1 MSLSAFQTNAFQFN
15 AFQIAGG
22 PEISIP
28 DPGSSIARGT
38 FSKKRWRELTE
49 EIEAEI
55 AAKAKAAMAAEKAE
69 KDRIEAEAKAQAAIL
84 AEMRAAQQAKDDAE
98 FQARALALLNG
109 APDPRQAA
117 MGLGM
122 GAAQARH
129 HTKLAQLAAEARQ
142 RQEDEEAAAA
152 LLM

>member
-1 MSLSAFQTNAFQFN
+1 MSLTAFQFNAFQTN

-22 PEISIP
+22 PEISVP

-38 FSKKRWRELTE
+38 FSKKRWRELTD

-55 AAKAKAAMAAEKAE
+55 AAKVRAAAAAERAE
-69 KDRIEAEAKAQAAIL
+69 KQRLEAEAKAKAEELAA
-84 AEMRAAQQAKDDAE
+84 MRAAQKAQDDAE
-98 FQARALALLNG
+98 YQARALALLNG
-109 APDPRQAA
+109 MPDPRQAA
-117 MGLGM
+117 TGLGLS
-122 GAAQARH
+122 AAQAKH
-129 HTKLAQLAAEARQ
+129 NSKLAQLAAEARQ